1 MATLLGSRAGPI
13 LFAFEYGRDPFQRE
27 ADPMQAIHVDVLL
40 ILGVIVASG
49 LLAISEVAIGS
60 ASKSRLRDWSRRGD
74 RGAGV
79 ALGLTED
86 PKRLLWTVRAGTT
99 LLGTLA
105 GVYGGA
111 TLGPRLCRAIAGIGP
126 LAPYDR
132 VIGLGLLILAI
143 TVASLVLSDL
153 VPRRIAL
160 YRPDRIASVVSRPIR
175 AVAIVAVPPV
185 RLLSAATDLFLR
197 GLGVRQAHEP
207 PVTEEEISVLLQ
219 EGTKAGVFE
228 AGEHEMIKRVFRF
241 SDRRARA
248 LMTPRNEI
256 VWIDLADPPDEIRRK
271 VIASHHTQ
279 FPVCDQSLDNLLG
292 IVQVKDL
299 LLQDQN
305 VEPFRIK
312 GQLTLPL
319 FIYEG
324 TRGLKILE
332 MLKKSPTRVA
342 VVLDEYGTV
351 EGLLTLTDILEA
363 IVGDMPAGD
372 LDDEPGAVQRSDG
385 SWLLDGRMPLDEFR
399 DLFRL
404 AAIPQG
410 DFHTLAGLV
419 VTQLGHIPR
428 VAETLDCCG
437 LHFEVVDM
445 DGNRVD
451 RILVKEG
458 EDS

>member
-1 MATLLGSRAGPI
+1 
-13 LFAFEYGRDPFQRE
+13 
-27 ADPMQAIHVDVLL
+27 MQAIQLEILL
-40 ILGVIVASG
+40 MLGALLASG
-49 LLAISEVAIGS
+49 LLAMSELAIGS
-60 ASKSRLRDWSRRGD
+60 ASKSRLRDWSSHGD
-74 RGAGV
+74 RGAAA
-79 ALGLTED
+79 ALRQGAD
-86 PKRLLWTVRAGTT
+86 PKRMLGTARAGAT
-99 LLGTLA
+99 LLLTLA

-111 TLGPRLCRAIAGIGP
+111 TLGPPICRALAAIAP
-126 LAPYDR
+126 LAPYNRD
-132 VIGLGLLILAI
+132 IGLGLLILGI
-143 TVASLVLSDL
+143 TSASLVLGDL
-153 VPRRIAL
+153 VPRRLAQ
-160 YRPDRIASVVSRPIR
+160 YRPERIARVVARPFR
-175 AVAIVAVPPV
+175 AVAAVAGPFVGF
-185 RLLSAATDLFLR
+185 LSAATDLGLR
-197 GLGVRQAHEP
+197 AVGVRPAHEP
-207 PVTEEEISVLLQ
+207 TVTEEDIGVLLQ
-219 EGTKAGVFE
+219 KGTKAGVFE
-228 AGEHEMIKRVFRF
+228 EGEQQLIKRVFRF

-271 VIASHHTQ
+271 VTASHYTR

-299 LLQDQN
+299 LRQDQN

-312 GQLTLPL
+312 GQLTMPL

-324 TRGLKILE
+324 TRGLKTLE
-332 MLKKSPTRVA
+332 MFKKSAARVA

-363 IVGDMPAGD
+363 IVGDMPGVD
-372 LDDEPGAVQRSDG
+372 LDDEPTAVQRSDG

-399 DLFRL
+399 DLFKL
-404 AAIPQG
+404 TSIPEGEFQ
-410 DFHTLAGLV
+410 TLAGLV

-428 VAETLDCCG
+428 VAESLDRFG

-458 EDS
+458 ADSEPDDSDSPKSEQTGA